1 MRDILNCMTL
11 FTSLPQMQQMTPQ
24 QSATASNMMASQFKD
39 SNETQTEIIAVHTP
53 QIEHP
58 QNFPFM
64 AAARQHPTRPCT
76 LPITSSTDSSI
87 SAKSSQ
93 QNTATTTDD
102 LENLKALGEIEEDK
116 DDEEPPIIEV
126 IEVDEEVSDS
136 QTEDP

>member
-64 AAARQHPTRPCT
+64 AAARQLHATRPCT

-102 LENLKALGEIEEDK
+102 LENQKALGEIEEDM
-116 DDEEPPIIEV
+116 DAEPPIV

-136 QTEDP
+136 QTEDH

>member
-1 MRDILNCMTL
+1 MTL
-11 FTSLPQMQQMTPQ
+11 FTSLPQMQQMTTQ
-24 QSATASNMMASQFKD
+24 QSASASNMMASQFKD

-64 AAARQHPTRPCT
+64 AAAARQQHPTRPCT

-102 LENLKALGEIEEDK
+102 LENQKALGEIEEDN
-116 DDEEPPIIEV
+116 DDEEAPMVVEV
-126 IEVDEEVSDS
+126 YEEVSDS

>member
-64 AAARQHPTRPCT
+64 AAARQQHPTRPCT

-102 LENLKALGEIEEDK
+102 LENPKALGEIEEDK
-116 DDEEPPIIEV
+116 DDEEPPVV